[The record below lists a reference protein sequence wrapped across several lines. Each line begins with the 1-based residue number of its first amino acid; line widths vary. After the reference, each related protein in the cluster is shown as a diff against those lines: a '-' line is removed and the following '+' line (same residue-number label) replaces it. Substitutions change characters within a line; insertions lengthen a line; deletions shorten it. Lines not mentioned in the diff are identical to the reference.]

1 MTENKQLLTPEQVS
15 EILQVHILTV
25 YDYIRGGKL
34 HAVRLGR
41 HYRVLPADLD
51 LFLEERRVKAP
62 AARPK
67 RLMPTLDSVGGG
79 CGY

>member
-1 MTENKQLLTPEQVS
+1 MTDKRQLLTPEQVAA
-15 EILQVHILTV
+15 ILQVHILTV

-62 AARPK
+62 TAGPV
-67 RLMPTLDSVGGG
+67 RLQPALETVGGRY
-79 CGY
+79 GY

>member
-41 HYRVLPADLD
+41 NYRVLPADLD

-62 AARPK
+62 AAGST
-67 RLMPTLDSVGGG
+67 RLAPSLDSMGGG